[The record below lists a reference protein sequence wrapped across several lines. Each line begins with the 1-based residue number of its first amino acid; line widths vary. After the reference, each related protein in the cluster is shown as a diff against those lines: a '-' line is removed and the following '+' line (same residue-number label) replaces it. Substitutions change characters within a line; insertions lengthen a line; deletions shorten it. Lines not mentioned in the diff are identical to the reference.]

1 MYNSYDTVTDIL
13 KATPS
18 IRTFLIDA
26 DTYYAHISPKN
37 TVNPLPPETLQ
48 KHIELVQ
55 KKFELLTEKHG
66 LDRVIDNLINDFLR
80 NQKIESQKFGNFLKR
95 LFVNTVVFHD
105 FGKINENFQ
114 ASPDKM
120 NNPHFRGK
128 EKPKSILSTHHSS
141 LGAYLFIVKHID
153 EARTQVE
160 PPYNPIAMLA
170 ILMFSYPIFKHHGKY
185 LGDDYKDKIGFTAD
199 EVASM
204 KSYVT
209 NYQYQISHRLTDL
222 MPLNLKAAFEKFDS
236 PNLFNSFSLY
246 SLVRLS
252 FSLLTASDY
261 LASSQ
266 YMTGIEIKEFGVLSP
281 ERINELFTFVST
293 RSTLLNGKEN
303 YNKATYQRLESDYE
317 LQNPK
322 EQNNDNLNLLRQ
334 EMALE
339 VIRNIRANS
348 HKNLF
353 YIEAPTGGGKT
364 NLSMLA
370 TVELLRAS
378 EDKTNKVFY
387 VFPFTTL
394 ITQTYTAI
402 KDTLGL
408 TENEAVQLHS
418 KAGYKQKSNEKYGI
432 PAPKEHI
439 DNKQLE
445 EEQDGV
451 YSDEKE
457 NYIDNLFVNYP
468 FCLLSHVKFFD
479 VLKTNEK
486 EANYMLHRLANSI
499 VVIDELQSYDPAH
512 WDKML
517 YFITHYAKLY
527 NIKFILMSATLPKL
541 GNLQVLD
548 KEHVSE
554 FVYLLPNAKED
565 YFLNPNFSERV
576 KFNFDLFERTDLTLS
591 EIAETLLEKSKEYA
605 NYDFGKPKPKGSA
618 YCIIEFIFKKSATEF
633 YKEISEINKG
643 FFDKIL
649 VLSGTIL
656 EHRRKEII
664 NLLKDPST
672 RKKRVLL
679 ITTQVVEAGVD
690 IDMDL
695 GFKDRSMIDSEEQL
709 AGRINRNVNKK
720 ECTLYLFNYNKERII
735 YGQDLR
741 YQETKKLKAS
751 DYQHILKNKDFDFLY
766 NSVFAKI
773 NYWGNSD
780 KISNENHSGQL
791 KFYRSNIEKLHF
803 KSAHWDFKLIDQE
816 NISCYIPLSI
826 PIEIQG
832 VICGSKDIIFSKNE
846 LAFLKI
852 HGIEPTHDY
861 CINGAEVFNLYIS
874 FIQKKREFIQQKIG
888 EKTLQGIMSKFIF
901 SLFASKKVELQ
912 IVLFSDEAKSKYG
925 FKYIEFWK
933 DFYDVNFGMDSQK
946 FNSNETQFL

>member
-1 MYNSYDTVTDIL
+1 MYNSYDTVADIL
-13 KATPS
+13 KATHP
-18 IRTFLIDA
+18 INDFLIDS

-37 TVNPLPPETLQ
+37 AVNPLPAETLQ
-48 KHIELVQ
+48 EHIELVQ
-55 KKFELLTEKHG
+55 KKFEFLTEKHG
-66 LDRVIDNLINDFLR
+66 LDKVIDNLINDFLR
-80 NQKIESQKFGNFLKR
+80 SQKIENKKLGDFLKK

-128 EKPKSILSTHHSS
+128 EKPKSVLSTHHSS

-153 EARTQVE
+153 EARVHVE
-160 PPYNPIAMLA
+160 PQYNPIAMLA
-170 ILMFSYPIFKHHGKY
+170 ILMLSYPIFKHHGKY
-185 LGDDYKDKIGFTAD
+185 LNDEYTDKIGFTAD
-199 EVASM
+199 EVACM
-204 KSYVT
+204 KMYVA
-209 NYQYQISHRLTDL
+209 NYQYKIVPQITDL
-222 MPLNLKAAFEKFDS
+222 LPLQLKNAFEKLETA
-236 PNLFNSFSLY
+236 NLFNSFSLY

-261 LASSQ
+261 LASGQ
-266 YMTGIEIKEFGVLSP
+266 YMTGIEIKEFGVLSL
-281 ERINELFTFVST
+281 ERINELFNFVST
-293 RSTLLNGKEN
+293 SSTLLNGKEN
-303 YNKATYQRLESDYE
+303 YNKTTYQQLEIGYE
-317 LQNPK
+317 LQNPTD
-322 EQNNDNLNLLRQ
+322 QSNDNLNLLRQ

-339 VIRNIRANS
+339 VIRNIKANS

-370 TVELLRAS
+370 TVELLKAS
-378 EDKTNKVFY
+378 EGRTNKVFY

-394 ITQTYTAI
+394 ITQTYIAI

-408 TENEAVQLHS
+408 TENEVVQLHS
-418 KAGYKQKSNEKYGI
+418 KAGYKQ
-432 PAPKEHI
+432 
-439 DNKQLE
+439 QME
-445 EEQDGV
+445 EEQQDGV
-451 YSDEKE
+451 YSDEKK
-457 NYIDNLFVNYP
+457 NYIDNLFINYP

-479 VLKTNEK
+479 LLKTNEK

-541 GNLQVLD
+541 GNLQIID
-548 KEHVSE
+548 KEYVSD
-554 FVYLLPNAKED
+554 FVYLLPNAKRD

-576 KFNFDLFERTDLTLS
+576 KFNFDLFERTDLELS
-591 EIAETLLEKSKEYA
+591 EIAKILLEKTKEYA
-605 NYDFGKPKPKGSA
+605 AYDFGKPKPKGSA

-633 YKEISEINKG
+633 YGEITKINNN
-643 FFDKIL
+643 FFDEIL

-664 NLLKDPST
+664 NLLKNPAT
-672 RKKRVLL
+672 REKRVLL

-741 YQETKKLKAS
+741 YQETKKLKAT

-791 KFYRSNIEKLHF
+791 KYYRSKIEKLHF

-816 NISCYIPLSI
+816 NISCFIPLNI
-826 PIEIQG
+826 PIEVEG
-832 VICGSKDIIFSKNE
+832 VVNGSKDIIFSKNE

-861 CINGAEVFNLYIS
+861 CINGAEVFNLYVS
-874 FIQKKREFIQQKIG
+874 FIQNKREFIQQKIG
-888 EKTLQGIMSKFIF
+888 EKTLQGILSKFIF
-901 SLFASKKVELQ
+901 SLFASKKVEIQ
-912 IVLFSDEAKSKYG
+912 IVLFSDEIKSEFGY
-925 FKYIEFWK
+925 KYIEFWK

>member
-1 MYNSYDTVTDIL
+1 MSNSYKTVADIL
-13 KATPS
+13 KATPP
-18 IRTFLIDA
+18 INDFLIDS
-26 DTYYAHISPKN
+26 DIYYAHISPKN
-37 TVNPLPPETLQ
+37 AVNPLPPETLQ
-48 KHIELVQ
+48 EHIELVQ

-66 LDRVIDNLINDFLR
+66 LDRVIDNLIRDFLN
-80 NQKIESQKFGNFLKR
+80 NQKIESEKLGNFLKR

-128 EKPKSILSTHHSS
+128 EKSKSVLSTHHSS

-153 EARTQVE
+153 EARVQVE
-160 PPYNPIAMLA
+160 SQYNPIVMLA
-170 ILMFSYPIFKHHGKY
+170 ILMLSYPIFKHHGKY
-185 LGDDYKDKIGFTAD
+185 LNDEYKDKISFTAD
-199 EVASM
+199 EVNSM
-204 KSYVT
+204 KVYVA
-209 NYQYQISHRLTDL
+209 NYQYKLAPQITDL
-222 MPLNLKAAFEKFDS
+222 LPLHLKVAFEKLDTI
-236 PNLFNSFSLY
+236 PNLLKPFSLY

-261 LASSQ
+261 LASGQ
-266 YMTGIEIKEFGVLSP
+266 YMTGIEIKEFGVLSLR
-281 ERINELFTFVST
+281 RINELFDFVST
-293 RSTLLNGKEN
+293 SSTLLNGKEN
-303 YNKATYQRLESDYE
+303 FNKATYQQVEIGYE
-317 LQNPK
+317 LQNPTN
-322 EQNNDNLNLLRQ
+322 QSNDNLNLLRK

-339 VIRNIRANS
+339 VIRNIRTNS

-370 TVELLRAS
+370 AVELLKAS
-378 EDKTNKVFY
+378 EAGINKVFY

-408 TENEAVQLHS
+408 SENEVVQLHS
-418 KAGYKQKSNEKYGI
+418 KAGYKQ
-432 PAPKEHI
+432 
-439 DNKQLE
+439 QFE
-445 EEQDGV
+445 EEQKDGV
-451 YSDEKE
+451 YSDEKK

-479 VLKTNEK
+479 LLKTNEK

-541 GNLQVLD
+541 GNLQVID
-548 KEHVSE
+548 KEYVSD
-554 FVYLLPNAKED
+554 FVYLLPNAKRD
-565 YFLNPNFSERV
+565 YFLNPNFSDRV
-576 KFNFDLFERTDLTLS
+576 KFNFDLFERADLELA
-591 EIAETLLEKSKEYA
+591 EIATTLLEKSKKYA
-605 NYDFGKPKPKGSA
+605 TYDFGQPKPKGSVF
-618 YCIIEFIFKKSATEF
+618 CIIEFIFKKSATEF
-633 YKEISEINKG
+633 YGEISKINDG
-643 FFDKIL
+643 FFDEIL
-649 VLSGTIL
+649 LLSGTIL

-664 NLLKDPST
+664 NLLKNPDT

-741 YQETKKLKAS
+741 YQETKKLKTA
-751 DYQHILKNKDFDFLY
+751 DYQHILSNKDFDFLY

-773 NYWGNSD
+773 NFWDNSD
-780 KISNENHSGQL
+780 KISNENHNGQL
-791 KFYRSNIEKLHF
+791 KFYRSKIENLHF
-803 KSAHWDFKLIDQE
+803 KSVHWDFKIIEQN
-816 NISCYIPLSI
+816 NISCFIPLDI
-826 PIEIQG
+826 PIEVEG
-832 VICGSKDIIFSKNE
+832 VVKGVKDIIFSKNE
-846 LAFLKI
+846 LTFLKI
-852 HGIEPTHDY
+852 HGIEPNHDY
-861 CINGAEVFNLYIS
+861 CINGAQVFNLYVS
-874 FIQKKREFIQQKIG
+874 FIQNKREFVQQKIG
-888 EKTLQGIMSKFIF
+888 EKILQGIMSNFIF
-901 SLFASKKVELQ
+901 SLFATKNLEAQ
-912 IVLFSDEAKSKYG
+912 IIHFSDEFKSDFGY
-925 FKYIEFWK
+925 KYIEFWK
-933 DFYDVNFGMDSQK
+933 DFYDVNFGMDGDR